1 MESIKRRKGKTVSSS
16 LPARMRAYIVWVGLF
31 AGLGSFIFGYD
42 TGIITTSIAH
52 NSFKTYMKNPNAAM
66 TGAIVATYI
75 AGEAIGAFMQML
87 FGDKLGRKGFME
99 MMCVVVT
106 VGTVIQT
113 AAQNYAMFLVGRIL
127 TGVAV
132 GGLIGTVPIYQSE
145 ISPPQQRGI
154 IGGLSGYMI
163 GVGTCVANWIGYLCG
178 FASPNTSFQWRFP
191 LALQVPPGVV
201 LLVGIRFML
210 PDSPRWLIRNGR
222 DEEAK
227 ITFARIRGDLEGS
240 DEALQ
245 KEFDDMRE
253 QILYEKTTE
262 ITSIKE
268 AWSKYRKR
276 VAVAVFV
283 QTMTSLTGVN
293 VINYY
298 QTILYGSLGIA
309 GQDILLLAAI
319 YGTVGFIMNSISLHL
334 LDRFGRV
341 KMLLWGTALLVVD
354 LIYEAL
360 MSRFFGGGR
369 NKVGAAFAVLGIYMY
384 TAIYYLFV
392 NCTTWL
398 YGVEVLPLSL
408 RSKITGL
415 SALSHFIVNIG
426 VTQAGPSAFAN
437 IGENYYYVF
446 VATTLIYFLG
456 IFFYFPETKG
466 KTLEM
471 IAADFGDQVVVS
483 DDTAEGHHPNVIPGR
498 GEDSKSHSED
508 GKD

>member
-1 MESIKRRKGKTVSSS
+1 
-16 LPARMRAYIVWVGLF
+16 MRGYIFWVGLF

-52 NSFKTYMKNPNAAM
+52 DSFKTYMKNPNAAA

-75 AGEAIGAFMQML
+75 AGEAIGALMQML
-87 FGDKLGRKGFME
+87 VGDKLGRKGFME

-106 VGTVIQT
+106 IGTVIQT

-127 TGVAV
+127 TGIAV
-132 GGLIGTVPIYQSE
+132 GGLIGTVPIYNSE
-145 ISPPQQRGI
+145 ISPPQSRGV

-178 FASPNTSFQWRFP
+178 FASSRTSFQWRFP
-191 LALQVPPGVV
+191 LALQVPPGVI
-201 LLVGIRFML
+201 LIFGLRFIL
-210 PDSPRWLIRNGR
+210 PDSPRWLIQKGR
-222 DEEAK
+222 DEEARRA
-227 ITFARIRGDLEGS
+227 FATIRGDLA
-240 DEALQ
+240 DEELQ

-253 QILYEKTTE
+253 QILYEKTIE
-262 ITSIKE
+262 ITSLKE
-268 AWSKYRKR
+268 AWAKYRRR

-283 QTMTSLTGVN
+283 QTMTALTGVN

-298 QTILYGSLGIA
+298 QTILYTSLGVA
-309 GQDILLLAAI
+309 GQNILLLAAI
-319 YGTVGFIMNSISLHL
+319 YGTVGFLMNSISLQL

-341 KMLLWGTALLVVD
+341 KMLLYGTAILVVD
-354 LIYEAL
+354 LVYSAVMARL
-360 MSRFFGGGR
+360 FGGGS
-369 NKVGAAFAVLGIYMY
+369 NKIGVGFAVLGIYLY
-384 TAIYYLFV
+384 TAIYYLFI

-398 YGVEVLPLSL
+398 YGVEVLPLFL

-415 SALSHFIVNIG
+415 AALTHFIVNIG

-446 VATTLIYFLG
+446 VVMTTIYFLG
-456 IFFYFPETKG
+456 IFFFFPETKG

-471 IAADFGDQVVVS
+471 IAADFGDEVVVS
-483 DDTAEGHHPNVIPGR
+483 DHDHSTTGGAR
-498 GEDSKSHSED
+498 GSGEFEDRKV
-508 GKD
+508 